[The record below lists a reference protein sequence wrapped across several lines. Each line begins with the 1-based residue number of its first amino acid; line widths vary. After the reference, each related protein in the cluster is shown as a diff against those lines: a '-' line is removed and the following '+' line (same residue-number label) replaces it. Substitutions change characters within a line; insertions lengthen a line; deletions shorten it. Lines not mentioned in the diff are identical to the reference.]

1 MKSLFRKSK
10 YVQINTSAT
19 VIRDQ
24 EPNVPSGS
32 WTKCDACGEMI
43 YKDDL
48 KQLGKICPGCG
59 KYFRMSGPERIEL
72 IMDKGTFTPL
82 FQVKEHK
89 DPLSFPGYDE
99 KIALLR
105 EKTGLDEAVVTGV
118 GQIQGIPVAM
128 GVMDSR
134 FIMGSMGQ
142 DVGEKITLLI
152 ELATQ
157 KGLPLILFTASGGA
171 RMQEGILS
179 LMQMA
184 KTSAALKRFN
194 DQGGLYITVLTDP
207 TSGGVTASFAMLG
220 DIILSEPKA
229 FIGFA
234 GPRVI
239 RDTIRQELPD
249 GFQRAEFLQ
258 EHGFVDAIIPRLK
271 LKDQLSKLCLM
282 HGFEA
287 VACPLQTAEDQESP
301 DESEEEAA
309 DHESVG

>member
-1 MKSLFRKSK
+1 MKSLFRKTK

-19 VIRDQ
+19 VIRTE

-32 WTKCDACGEMI
+32 WIKCDDCGEMI

-59 KYFRMSGPERIEL
+59 KHFRMSGPERLTL
-72 IMDKGTFTPL
+72 IIDPETFTPM
-82 FQVKEHK
+82 FQVDEHEN
-89 DPLSFPGYDE
+89 PLEFPGYDE
-99 KIALLR
+99 KIASLC

-118 GQIQGIPVAM
+118 GQINGIPVAI

-134 FIMGSMGQ
+134 FMMGSMGH

-152 ELATQ
+152 ELAMD

-171 RMQEGILS
+171 RMQEGIIS

-184 KTSAALKRFN
+184 KTSAALKRFH
-194 DQGGLYITVLTDP
+194 DQGGFYMTVLTDP

-239 RDTIRQELPD
+239 RDTIRQELPE

-258 EHGFVDAIIPRLK
+258 EHGFVDAIIPRLQ
-271 LKDQLSKLCLM
+271 LKEQLSLLCSM

-287 VACPLQTAEDQESP
+287 VACPIEQEGLT
-301 DESEEEAA
+301 DEEEAT